1 MSLAQEEP
9 RDPEFPG
16 EESEDAFH
24 PKPTLLERVCMVLCE
39 IGIGVMAFIVI
50 LEIVTRNLFNF
61 SYEMSEELG
70 GYIIIGITFLSL
82 PVCQVYRSYH
92 HVQFIQTRLPPRLR
106 AMSHLLFDL
115 LSLVFCGVLIW
126 QLSRYV
132 LQSWHSGDVAP
143 TLLATP
149 LWIPQLLMPI
159 GSVAVTI
166 SLLRSATLNFR
177 RCRR

>member
-1 MSLAQEEP
+1 M
-9 RDPEFPG
+9 
-16 EESEDAFH
+16 
-24 PKPTLLERVCMVLCE
+24 
-39 IGIGVMAFIVI
+39 
-50 LEIVTRNLFNF
+50 
-61 SYEMSEELG
+61 
-70 GYIIIGITFLSL
+70 
-82 PVCQVYRSYH
+82 
-92 HVQFIQTRLPPRLR
+92 QFIQARLSPRLR

-115 LSLVFCGVLIW
+115 LSLAFCAVLIW

-132 LQSWHSGDVAP
+132 LQSWRSGDVAP

-166 SLLRSATLNFR
+166 SLLRSAALNYR